1 MQTKNLRVCSFCWRT
16 SKEVDLMVAGPDMVN
31 ICEDCIEV
39 CVRII
44 AERKNKLKEKST
56 TDEIQNKPRSALVD
70 RMRRLNMGLDNNY
83 REKLSSLYFELED
96 VLGKMD
102 IALEGAEDHPAELT
116 KDDALS
122 TRTFLREADRLIE
135 SYFELFVKLS
145 DE

>member
-122 TRTFLREADRLIE
+122 ARTFLREADRLIE